1 MLLAIDIGNSN
12 VVIGCLNDKNETTSL
27 FRMVTDQKKTEDE
40 YAAGMKNILQNNGID
55 CAGFEGA
62 IICSVVPPLTEIFRN
77 AVKKLTGCHA
87 LVVGAG
93 IKTGLNIVIDD
104 PATLGSD
111 LAAAAVAAMAQF
123 PLPAI
128 IIDMGTATTLTVV
141 DEGNRFI
148 GGAIVP
154 GVALSMNA
162 LSGGTSLLHKV
173 PIEAPKKCISGTT
186 TECMQSGA
194 VYGNAALLDGM
205 ISRFEKELGKP
216 ASLVATGGIAPK
228 ILPHCSHN
236 IVYDEDLLLKGLGI
250 IYRKNT
256 KGNGK

>member
-12 VVIGCLNDKNETTSL
+12 VVIGCLNEKNETVSL
-27 FRMVTDQKKTEDE
+27 FRMVTDLKKTEDE
-40 YAAGMKNILQNNGID
+40 YAAGMQTILRHNGIACD
-55 CAGFEGA
+55 GFEGA
-62 IICSVVPPLTEIFRN
+62 IICSVVPPLTEIFRT
-77 AVKKLTGCHA
+77 AVKKLTGHKA

-93 IKTGLNIVIDD
+93 VKTGLNILIDE
-104 PATLGSD
+104 PSSLGSD
-111 LAAAAVAAMAQF
+111 LAAAAVAAMVDYPQ
-123 PLPAI
+123 PVI
-128 IIDMGTATTLTVV
+128 IIDMGTATTITVV

-186 TECMQSGA
+186 TACMQSGA

-205 ISRFEKELGKP
+205 IDRFEAELGKKTTV
-216 ASLVATGGIAPK
+216 VATGGIAAK
-228 ILPHCSHN
+228 VIPHCRHE

-250 IYRKNT
+250 IYRKNF
-256 KGNGK
+256 KR

>member
-1 MLLAIDIGNSN
+1 M
-12 VVIGCLNDKNETTSL
+12 
-27 FRMVTDQKKTEDE
+27 
-40 YAAGMKNILQNNGID
+40 
-55 CAGFEGA
+55 
-62 IICSVVPPLTEIFRN
+62 TEIFRN

-93 IKTGLNIVIDD
+93 VKTGLNIVIDD

-216 ASLVATGGIAPK
+216 ASLIATGGIAPK
-228 ILPHCSHN
+228 IIPHCSHN